1 MRNLLP
7 FAAGSAIGLL
17 ALALVRARARRR
29 AREEYSI
36 VPLESLTARQL
47 EEATAL
53 LRTQWPNKLVP
64 SYLADTTSAQW
75 FLRSKTTV
83 VLLALTLRG
92 ARVVGHVRVAKTS
105 AGGGVPAPVT
115 AALARG
121 FSEKTRA
128 RIAKRLLRRSSA
140 KPDDKKR
147 DDLLRMVAAGV
158 PHQGVLQRARLRH
171 GLSPTEARALLG
183 RCLPSEREAE
193 AREKRPSG
201 EKKNNQH
208 LFAALEQLVVAPA
221 HRGRGVGGALCRA
234 AAVAASE
241 VLKVGGLV
249 GYTSRYDASLPAWY
263 KQLDNAAVTSAEA
276 AANQPV
282 QMTAKLT
289 GEAVQRAKEALSSEN
304 DLLLFSLT
312 PKLADR

>member
-1 MRNLLP
+1 MDTM
-7 FAAGSAIGLL
+7 FSATGLL
-17 ALALVRARARRR
+17 ALALLVRARARRR
-29 AREEYSI
+29 ACEEYSI

-64 SYLADTTSAQW
+64 SYLADTTTAQW
-75 FLRSKTTV
+75 FLRTKTTV

-92 ARVVGHVRVAKTS
+92 ARVVGHVRVAKTC

-115 AALARG
+115 AALAGG

-147 DDLLRMVAAGV
+147 DDLLRMVAARV
-158 PHQGVLQRARLRH
+158 PHQGILQWARRRH
-171 GLSPTEARALLG
+171 GLSMAEARALLG

-193 AREKRPSG
+193 REAEAREKRPNG

-221 HRGRGVGGALCRA
+221 HRGRGLGGALCRA

-249 GYTSRYDASLPAWY
+249 GYASRYDASLPAWY

-276 AANQPV
+276 TAGQPV

-289 GEAVQRAKEALSSEN
+289 GEAVQRAKEAIYTYKN
-304 DLLLFSLT
+304 
-312 PKLADR
+312 R